1 MQKEL
6 RFLFSTILT
15 MLFLLLIQL
24 SVTEI
29 YQTDAGTDGDNSEE
43 KNDNDDEDFEDENS
57 IQICCTWGEN
67 LEDGILTY
75 NIDNDDTSKG
85 QQDVVHDAVEQWDM
99 KIELLELD
107 EISSKK
113 KSDISFEFSSN
124 NDEPT
129 EGEGIGGQTTTI
141 FDRYGFIK
149 NAKISINEVVQ
160 GYEFDAATIGEIA
173 KHEMGHA
180 LGLGHAN
187 FDGNLMA
194 AKINDGTETV
204 QTVRLML

>member
-107 EISSKK
+107 EISGKK
-113 KSDISFEFSSN
+113 KSDIKF
-124 NDEPT
+124 
-129 EGEGIGGQTTTI
+129 
-141 FDRYGFIK
+141 
-149 NAKISINEVVQ
+149 
-160 GYEFDAATIGEIA
+160 
-173 KHEMGHA
+173 
-180 LGLGHAN
+180 
-187 FDGNLMA
+187 
-194 AKINDGTETV
+194 
-204 QTVRLML
+204 